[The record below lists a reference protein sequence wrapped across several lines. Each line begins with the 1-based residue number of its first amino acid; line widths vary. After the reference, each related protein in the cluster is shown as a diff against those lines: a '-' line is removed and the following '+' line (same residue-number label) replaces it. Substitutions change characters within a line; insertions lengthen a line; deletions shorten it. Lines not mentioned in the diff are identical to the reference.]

1 MFLVSSLTVPVFILK
16 LRLRISLA
24 TFEELVRRNGWGVS
38 PPEIDLDH
46 LRDEDNLP
54 QGNTGKWIFEDA
66 GYRVWRESRI
76 SKLLWLCGG
85 PGTGKTMLAKA
96 VASKFVGGPSLNGVK
111 LAFHFVSPELP
122 ANGNY
127 ADEDQLS
134 QPRLAKVARDLLYS
148 MLQQDGS
155 LFDGCKA
162 ELGKQGD
169 RFFTNPCSLWKVLR
183 KAIRDCHTNPVYILI
198 DGMDKLGGRSH
209 EELINK
215 ILGLME
221 IRTVK
226 IFLSC
231 RDVPYISNN
240 LPRNPYKCRKINLD
254 TNSFVK
260 EDVETF
266 IWRKVNAWGWPIEQ
280 RDKARKYL
288 EAKSDGIFLWASL
301 AVKSL
306 SYFYS
311 GLDFD
316 EFLRKLP
323 LELADVYRTML
334 DKLLRGGQQKV
345 LNMIQSVAL
354 ALRPLTFDELSYIM
368 ACIEGKARKEELP
381 CYKTASSEIC
391 PKSEQEIRMYV
402 QSSMGFLRATDTT
415 VSIVHHT
422 AIEYLFD
429 ENRKDN
435 LPVLSKSEADFTISW
450 ECFRYLHHAFG
461 DPEKLPERAVSG
473 HCNGSR
479 DSSLGRHLQET
490 EAGETSWEATRKD
503 IHEAVA
509 KWPYL
514 RYAAESWFIHARR
527 SIEVSKDNFRDDST
541 YTWLQHQFFA
551 TSDAIRKPWIEFC
564 EDPRMEVLAGEP
576 TPLHIAICLGL
587 TPLVEKILRDFPEGA
602 NNKWSLHLA
611 ARFTSGAFKI
621 LIAKCKRYV
630 CTDPDQCGNTPLHE
644 AAISGHSLMLKDL
657 IKKLRGDRMCS
668 DEVNKTNHSGNTP
681 LHLAFQF
688 DHPEIVDLLVKAG
701 ADQTIKNKAQLTA
714 SELGA
719 KLERGESLDILK
731 QDKGEGAEAKEV
743 LKEPPYL
750 GGNPPGSSTIL
761 SSSNTNIENNHSTQ
775 RTYCA
780 SRQPNLSLVVLFD
793 TYD

>member
-1 MFLVSSLTVPVFILK
+1 M
-16 LRLRISLA
+16 
-24 TFEELVRRNGWGVS
+24 
-38 PPEIDLDH
+38 DH
-46 LRDEDNLP
+46 LGDEYNLP
-54 QGNTGKWIFEDA
+54 HGDTGGWIFEDI
-66 GYRVWRESRI
+66 GYREWQERRE

-85 PGTGKTMLAKA
+85 PGTGKTMLAKH
-96 VASKFVGGPSLNGVK
+96 VAAKFLRGPNSPNGVK
-111 LAFHFVSPELP
+111 VAFHFLPSELST
-122 ANGNY
+122 NGSS

-134 QPRLAKVARDLLYS
+134 QTSLAKVASDLLYS
-148 MLQQDGS
+148 ILQQDGT
-155 LFDGCKA
+155 LFNACKA
-162 ELGKQGD
+162 ELGKQGK
-169 RFFTNPCSLWKVLR
+169 RFFTNPSSLWRVLR
-183 KAIRDCHTNPVYILI
+183 KTILDFQTDPVYIII
-198 DGMDKLGGRSH
+198 DGVDGLGGSSH
-209 EELINK
+209 EELIRR

-226 IFLSC
+226 IFLSS

-240 LPRNPYKCRKINLD
+240 LPHNHHECTKINLD

-266 IWRKVNAWGWPIEQ
+266 IRRKVNAWGWPMEQ
-280 RDKARKYL
+280 RDKARKCL
-288 EAKSDGIFLWASL
+288 LAKSDGIFLWASL

-306 SYFYS
+306 SYFSS

-334 DKLLRGGQQKV
+334 DKLLQGGHQKV
-345 LNMIQSVAL
+345 LNMIKSVAL

-368 ACIEGKARKEELP
+368 GCIEGKTREEKLP
-381 CYKTASSEIC
+381 CHRVASSEIC
-391 PKSEQEIRMYV
+391 PRSEKEIRMYV
-402 QSSMGFLRATDTT
+402 QSSMGFLRATNTT
-415 VSIVHHT
+415 VSIVHRT

-429 ENRKDN
+429 ENREDN
-435 LPVLSKSEADFTISW
+435 LRVLSKSEADLTISW

-461 DPEKLPERAVSG
+461 DPERLPGGAVSG

-479 DSSLGRHLQET
+479 DSGLGRHPPEI
-490 EAGETSWEATRKD
+490 EVGETPWEVARKD
-503 IHEAVA
+503 LHDAVV
-509 KWPYL
+509 KWPCL

-527 SIEVSKDNFRDDST
+527 SIENSKDNFQDDST
-541 YTWLQHQFFA
+541 YTWLKYQFFE
-551 TSDAIRKPWIEFC
+551 TSDVIRKPWIELC
-564 EDPRMEVLAGEP
+564 GDSRMEVLAGEQ

-587 TPLVEKILRDFPEGA
+587 TSLVEKTLRDFPEGA

-611 ARFTSGAFKI
+611 ARFISGASKI
-621 LIAKCKRYV
+621 LIAKCKRYLLM
-630 CTDPDQCGNTPLHE
+630 DPDHDGNTPLHE

-657 IKKLRGDRMCS
+657 IKKLRGARMCS

-701 ADQTIKNKAQLTA
+701 ADQTIKNNAQLTA

-731 QDKGEGAEAKEV
+731 QDKGEDAEAKEV
-743 LKEPPYL
+743 LEGPPYL
-750 GGNPPGSSTIL
+750 GGNPPDSSTIL
-761 SSSNTNIENNHSTQ
+761 SSSNTNIENHHSIQ
-775 RTYCA
+775 PPSYCA